1 MVTCQVYPECVASQD
16 TDELPGIV
24 IAVAGVVPELNF
36 EREREKV
43 NQCEMCS
50 MNLRCRI
57 IADFAPL

>member
-1 MVTCQVYPECVASQD
+1 M
-16 TDELPGIV
+16 
-24 IAVAGVVPELNF
+24 IAVAGVVSELNF

-57 IADFAPL
+57 IANFAPL